1 MVLPIRDT
9 LMMEMRTTGA
19 ESNDQTLIV
28 ENIVPGRMQENAH
41 VLVVDDREE
50 NVLLLESILASAGY
64 SNVSSLTDPT
74 KVEAHYEE
82 HGFDLILLDIR
93 MPKMNG
99 FKVLSRLSTLSVD
112 DYVPAIVLTAQ
123 TDAETKIRA
132 LELGAKDFITKPFL
146 KQEVLLRIQNMLN
159 VRTAYN
165 QKRRM
170 NEVLEDRVVAR
181 TEEVVDAQYE
191 IIRRL
196 ARAGEYRDNETG
208 MHVLRVGKG
217 SQILARALG
226 HGERFSELVMH
237 ASTMHDVGKIGVPDR
252 VLLKPG
258 RLNTEEWGFM
268 RSHAAIGANILDGH
282 SAEIM
287 KMAKV
292 IAETHHEMFDGG
304 GYPHGIVGDE
314 IPVEGRITAI
324 CDVFDALTSKRPYK
338 EAWSAEQAI
347 DEIQRSA
354 GAHFDPGMV
363 TTFVEVSPQIVALRE
378 VFSDEHGDLSDSW
391 SEWIGD

>member
-1 MVLPIRDT
+1 MF
-9 LMMEMRTTGA
+9 
-19 ESNDQTLIV
+19 
-28 ENIVPGRMQENAH
+28 
-41 VLVVDDREE
+41 
-50 NVLLLESILASAGY
+50 
-64 SNVSSLTDPT
+64 SLTDAT
-74 KVEAHYEE
+74 QVEGFFVEK
-82 HGFDLILLDIR
+82 GFDLILLDIR

-99 FKVLSRLSTLSVD
+99 FEVLARLTDLAGD

-123 TDAETKIRA
+123 TDTETKIKA

-159 VRTAYN
+159 VRSAYN

-170 NEVLEDRVVAR
+170 NEVLEDKVTER
-181 TEEVVDAQYE
+181 TAEVVDAQYE

-226 HGERFSELVMH
+226 HNDRFSELVMH

-258 RLNTEEWGFM
+258 RLNQDEWGYM
-268 RSHAAIGANILDGH
+268 RAHSEIGAKILDGH
-282 SAEIM
+282 SADIM
-287 KMAKV
+287 KIAKT
-292 IAETHHEMFDGG
+292 IAATHHEKFDGS
-304 GYPHGIVGDE
+304 GYPNGMAGE
-314 IPVEGRITAI
+314 SIPVEGRITAI

-338 EAWSAEQAI
+338 EAWTAEQALA
-347 DEIQRSA
+347 EIQNSS
-354 GAHFDPGMV
+354 GAHFDPHMV
-363 TTFVEVSPQIVALRE
+363 EKFIEVSPEIIALRS
-378 VFSDEHGDLSDSW
+378 VFSDEHVDFTGAWTSW
-391 SEWIGD
+391 ISNEDVQKDDPS